1 MEKGT
6 LPRGAAMSTYNS
18 ISWLPLAGGLTILG
32 LILSWVAW
40 RRRGVAAGLRGVAWS
55 LLPLAAYLTGAIKML
70 WQMGAAIGDFASSFV
85 FSPRVW
91 AGVVVAL
98 AAGVLFAVSGG
109 LRRIRRRSSGDAAAQ
124 QKQQKQQPSQPGQP
138 SQPTKALKPA
148 SKPAGKKGAADDDAL
163 GDAAEVL
170 RRMGIR

>member
-1 MEKGT
+1 
-6 LPRGAAMSTYNS
+6 MSTYNS
-18 ISWLPLAGGLTILG
+18 ITWLPLAGGLTLLG

-40 RRRGVAAGLRGVAWS
+40 RRRGAAAGLRGVAWS

-70 WQMGAAIGDFASSFV
+70 WQMGAAIGDFAASFV

-91 AGVVVAL
+91 SGVVVAL
-98 AAGVLFAVSGG
+98 AAGVLFAVSAG
-109 LRRIRRRSSGDAAAQ
+109 LRRIKKGKPSSGAAAE
-124 QKQQKQQPSQPGQP
+124 QPGRPAQPGQP

-148 SKPAGKKGAADDDAL
+148 SKTGKKGSAKDDDGL

>member
-1 MEKGT
+1 
-6 LPRGAAMSTYNS
+6 MSTYNS

-40 RRRGVAAGLRGVAWS
+40 RRRGIAAGLRGVAWS

-91 AGVVVAL
+91 SGVIVAL

-109 LRRIRRRSSGDAAAQ
+109 LRRIRRRSGGDAAAQ
-124 QKQQKQQPSQPGQP
+124 QRPDKPGQP

-148 SKPAGKKGAADDDAL
+148 SKTSKKSSSGDDDSL

>member
-1 MEKGT
+1 
-6 LPRGAAMSTYNS
+6 MSTYNS

-40 RRRGVAAGLRGVAWS
+40 RRRGIAAGLRGVAWS
-55 LLPLAAYLTGAIKML
+55 LLPIAAYLTGAIKML

-91 AGVVVAL
+91 AGVIVAG

-109 LRRIRRRSSGDAAAQ
+109 LRRARRSRSGGD
-124 QKQQKQQPSQPGQP
+124 QPGRAVKAKPDSPGQP
-138 SQPTKALKPA
+138 AQPSKALKPA
-148 SKPAGKKGAADDDAL
+148 SKKGSGGDDDAL

>member
-40 RRRGVAAGLRGVAWS
+40 RRRGIAAGLRGVAWS

-91 AGVVVAL
+91 AGVIVAG

-109 LRRIRRRSSGDAAAQ
+109 LRRARRSRSGGGSE
-124 QKQQKQQPSQPGQP
+124 QKQQPSLPGQP

-148 SKPAGKKGAADDDAL
+148 SKPPSKKSAAADDDGL

>member
-1 MEKGT
+1 
-6 LPRGAAMSTYNS
+6 MSTYNS

-40 RRRGVAAGLRGVAWS
+40 RRRGIAAGLRGVAWS

-91 AGVVVAL
+91 AGVIVAG
-98 AAGVLFAVSGG
+98 AAGVLFVVSSG
-109 LRRIRRRSSGDAAAQ
+109 LRRARRGRSAPPD
-124 QKQQKQQPSQPGQP
+124 QPSRGAKP
-138 SQPTKALKPA
+138 SEPTKALKPA
-148 SKPAGKKGAADDDAL
+148 SKPPGKKSATDDDGL